1 MANNANN
8 VSVAKPKVGG
18 AIYRGDIGTEL
29 PTDATT
35 ALNSAFAS
43 LGYVSEDGLT
53 NANSFES
60 TDIVS
65 WDGVVVETSEGSKTD
80 TFTFKL
86 IEALNPDVLKSVY
99 GDSNVTGTLATGITI
114 KSNSTPQASKSWV
127 VDMIM
132 KNGVLKRVVVPNA
145 KVTAVSDVVYK
156 RDELVGYE
164 TTISAVPD
172 EAGNTH
178 YEYIVQPQ

>member
-18 AIYRGDIGTEL
+18 AIYRADIGTTL
-29 PTDATT
+29 PTNAVDA
-35 ALNSAFAS
+35 LDEAFKA

-53 NANSFES
+53 NANSYES
-60 TDIVS
+60 EDIVS
-65 WDGVVVETSEGSKTD
+65 WDGVVVETSEGTKTD

-86 IEALNPDVLKSVY
+86 IESLNTEVLKSVF
-99 GDSNVTGTLATGITI
+99 GDSNVTGALATGITVT
-114 KSNSTPQASKSWV
+114 SNATAQESKSWV

-132 KNGVLKRVVVPNA
+132 KNGALKRIVIPDG
-145 KVTAVSDVVYK
+145 KVTAVADVTYK

-164 TTISAVPD
+164 ITVSAVPD
-172 EAGNTH
+172 ASGNTH
-178 YEYIVQPQ
+178 YEYIKSA